1 MDADLLRS
9 FVSFAECGSF
19 NRAAD
24 RVGRTPSAFSMQMKR
39 LEETVGQKLFSRE
52 GRNVTLTN
60 DGITLVGYARRI
72 LSLQDEARESIRGET
87 VSRPVR
93 IGCPDDYAEK
103 ILPVILRAI
112 RDIHPGVQ
120 FFISI
125 NPTIILRRM
134 LDQGE
139 LDLTLI
145 SRSEKGEEGYFLR
158 REAGVWATSPQ
169 HQQHLNNPLP
179 LVLPAEDCKFH
190 AWAIDAISKSG
201 RAFQLL
207 ATTRQ
212 AASLLH
218 LVRDGLGVAALAAI
232 TVNDSLQILDHRD
245 GFPPLPAVGI
255 ALLINEAAHPLIN
268 RQLASHIQLRVSDAF
283 EPAKTR
289 LPDSMTPN
297 PDISAQ

>member
-1 MDADLLRS
+1 MDTDLLRS

-39 LEETVGQKLFSRE
+39 LEETLDQKLFTRE
-52 GRNVTLTN
+52 GRNVVLTN
-60 DGITLVGYARRI
+60 EGITFVGYARRI
-72 LSLQDEARESIRGET
+72 LSLQDEARDSIRSEM
-87 VSRPVR
+87 VSRPIR

-103 ILPVILRAI
+103 ILPVVLRAI
-112 RDIHPGVQ
+112 SEIHPAVQ
-120 FFISI
+120 FFISV

-134 LDQGE
+134 VDQGE
-139 LDLTLI
+139 LDLSII
-145 SRSEKGEEGYFLR
+145 SRSEKGEEGYFLL
-158 REAGVWATSPQ
+158 REDGVWVTSPI
-169 HQQHLNNPLP
+169 HRQHLADPLR

-201 RAFQLL
+201 RPFQLV

-232 TVNDSLQILDHRD
+232 SVSDGLQTLDHRD

-255 ALLINEAAHPLIN
+255 ALLINEAAHPLVN
-268 RQLASHIQLRVSDAF
+268 RQLASTIQHRVSSTFA
-283 EPAKTR
+283 PANTTRKT
-289 LPDSMTPN
+289 
-297 PDISAQ
+297 A

>member
-1 MDADLLRS
+1 MDSDLLRS

-39 LEETVGQKLFSRE
+39 LEETLDQKLFTRE
-52 GRNVTLTN
+52 GRNVVLTN
-60 DGITLVGYARRI
+60 EGITFVGYARRI
-72 LSLQDEARESIRGET
+72 LSLQEEARESIRGET
-87 VSRPVR
+87 VSRPIR

-103 ILPVILRAI
+103 ILPVVLRAI
-112 RDIHPGVQ
+112 SEIHPGAQ
-120 FFISI
+120 FFISV

-134 LDQGE
+134 VDQGE
-139 LDLTLI
+139 LDLSII
-145 SRSEKGEEGYFLR
+145 SRSEKGEEGYFLHL
-158 REAGVWATSPQ
+158 ETGVWVTSPH
-169 HQQHLNNPLP
+169 HQQHLENPLR

-190 AWAIDAISKSG
+190 AWAIDAISKSD
-201 RAFQLL
+201 RPFKLV

-232 TVNDSLQILDHRD
+232 SVSDGLQILDHQD

-255 ALLINEAAHPLIN
+255 ALLINEAAHPLVN
-268 RQLASHIQLRVSDAF
+268 RQLASTIQHRVSTCFA
-283 EPAKTR
+283 PGANARK
-289 LPDSMTPN
+289 
-297 PDISAQ
+297 IAG

>member
-1 MDADLLRS
+1 MDTDLLRS

-39 LEETVGQKLFSRE
+39 LEETLDQKLFTRE
-52 GRNVTLTN
+52 GRNVVLTN
-60 DGITLVGYARRI
+60 EGITFVGYARRI
-72 LSLQDEARESIRGET
+72 LSLQDEARESIRGEML
-87 VSRPVR
+87 SRPIR

-103 ILPVILRAI
+103 ILPVVLRAI
-112 RDIHPGVQ
+112 SEIHPAVQ
-120 FFISI
+120 FFISV

-134 LDQGE
+134 VDQGE
-139 LDLTLI
+139 LDLSII
-145 SRSEKGEEGYFLR
+145 SRSEKGEEGYFLLQ
-158 REAGVWATSPQ
+158 EDGVWVTSPI
-169 HQQHLNNPLP
+169 HRQHLADPLR

-201 RAFQLL
+201 RPFQLV

-232 TVNDSLQILDHRD
+232 SVSDGLQTLDHRD

-255 ALLINEAAHPLIN
+255 ALLINEAAHPLVN
-268 RQLASHIQLRVSDAF
+268 RQLASTIQHRVSSTFA
-283 EPAKTR
+283 PASTTRKT
-289 LPDSMTPN
+289 
-297 PDISAQ
+297 A